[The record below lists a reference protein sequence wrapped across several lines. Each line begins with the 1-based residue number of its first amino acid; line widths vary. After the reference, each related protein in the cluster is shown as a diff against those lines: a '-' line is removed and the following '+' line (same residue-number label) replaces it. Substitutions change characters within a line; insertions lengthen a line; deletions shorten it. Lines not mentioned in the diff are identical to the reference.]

1 LGGGGGCI
9 PGDLGRYD
17 GVCCPPDGGGEKGD
31 GDSALL
37 TGCGAGYACGPD
49 GTCLARNGGSRGID
63 PLVARLPR
71 YRLCRQ
77 DTHGPPPLY
86 GFPVGSRRG
95 GGDLKLAYYSSH
107 GDAAEAGEE
116 RSRRRG
122 VETVLVVIHGV
133 LRNADDYYCTAL
145 QAAAA
150 APDAERG
157 NNSSSS
163 DKTWVIA
170 PLFAFHDEG
179 GEEDDDD
186 LVLENGGTPLRWGDD
201 ESDPWR
207 SGASAAT
214 GGNFGGQKHVSDED
228 DDDDSLSS
236 YRALDLLLTHLAGR
250 GGEEEG
256 GGRPRGPLLPRL
268 KRVVVAGH
276 SSGGQYAQR
285 WSLVSPVWEAL
296 GASGADAD
304 GAGPIRPNGIEV
316 RSVAANP
323 SSYAYLHPLRWDESR
338 RGWAVPNATACPGY
352 DRWQWGLE
360 GDDRD
365 GDRDGVAAAAGAAAP
380 MNPYVRRQLRA
391 AGGARGL
398 VERFRNRRVIYLA
411 GGRDRCNVSGSG
423 NKGWCD
429 SHGLE
434 TACMDQLQGPT
445 RWERFRRYLSGLS
458 LAGVPADGRVA
469 DGVGHDHSLVFQ
481 SPEGLRAL
489 FGPVDRGEDG
499 GGGDDDERVAIAA
512 HR

>member
-1 LGGGGGCI
+1 
-9 PGDLGRYD
+9 
-17 GVCCPPDGGGEKGD
+17 VCCPPDAGGGGEKGD
-31 GDSALL
+31 STLL
-37 TGCGAGYACGPD
+37 TGCGAGYACGPN
-49 GTCLARNGGSRGID
+49 GTCLARNGSSRGID

-86 GFPVGSRRG
+86 GFPVGTTRG
-95 GGDLKLAYYSSH
+95 GDDLKLAYYSSH
-107 GDAAEAGEE
+107 GDAMEAGEE

-145 QAAAA
+145 QAAASAA

-157 NNSSSS
+157 SSSANDD

-170 PLFAFHDEG
+170 PLFAFHDDG
-179 GEEDDDD
+179 DGDDDD

-207 SGASAAT
+207 SGASARVAA
-214 GGNFGGQKHVSDED
+214 GRLYSEE
-228 DDDDSLSS
+228 DDDSLSS
-236 YRALDLLLTHLAGR
+236 YRALDLLLAHLAGW
-250 GGEEEG
+250 GGEHDDEEEDDG
-256 GGRPRGPLLPRL
+256 GGSGGHGRGPLLPRL

-296 GASGADAD
+296 GAPGASAGSD
-304 GAGPIRPNGIEV
+304 GAGPIRPNRVEV

-323 SSYAYLHPLRWDESR
+323 SSYAYLHPLRWDESER
-338 RGWAVPNATACPGY
+338 RWAVPNATACPGY

-360 GDDRD
+360 GDDRG
-365 GDRDGVAAAAGAAAP
+365 GDRDGDAAAAGAAS

-398 VERFRNRRVIYLA
+398 VVRFRSRRVIYLA
-411 GGRDRCNVSGSG
+411 GGQDRCNVSGSG
-423 NKGWCD
+423 NTGWCD

-458 LAGVPADGRVA
+458 LVGVPADGRVA
-469 DGVGHDHSLVFQ
+469 EGAGHDHSLAFQ
-481 SPEGLRAL
+481 SPEGIRAL
-489 FGPVDRGEDG
+489 FGPVDDGEDG
-499 GGGDDDERVAIAA
+499 GGGGDDERVAIAA